1 MIKGSYL
8 ELSRGFNGNR
18 AARNTTTLDEARK
31 IFFMY

>member
-18 AARNTTTLDEARK
+18 AARNTTTLDEERK